1 MCPSLR
7 SSGYTVMTRAL
18 TRSCDGLKMPFGAR
32 VGRAVSTSSANR
44 RVQPYRRAL
53 LWLRLVVM
61 APGPGGTEVLFVV
74 LSRSLKV
81 GTEPLSD
88 DLLAVLWTLFFS
100 WTELR

>member
-1 MCPSLR
+1 VSPSP
-7 SSGYTVMTRAL
+7 SSSFCREITPVL

-61 APGPGGTEVLFVV
+61 TPGPGGTEVLFVV

-81 GTEPLSD
+81 GTEPLSN